1 MIVTTVEPT
10 NHGARWSRFCGLEIV
25 TLHAL
30 KLVFLILLGSVA
42 LLAPAAVAAEHDA
55 MLQQAHVWA
64 RFGKGAWR
72 QVRILTQNFDEQGQ
86 VTDSSL
92 TDNKTTVVDVT
103 SDRVTLQVEVT
114 VEVAG
119 QRFPSQ
125 PQIIMQGYAGET
137 IGDTQAVKSLDPE
150 TLSIDGRQIRCE
162 NQQVEIA
169 GGVTREVN
177 LITFSPDH
185 HPAILRRKSTLSDAA
200 GNKLMQEVTS
210 EVKALDMS
218 RRVLDE
224 DAPKAAHLVRLEQK
238 NDRGS
243 TITWSWHV
251 PEVPGEVVDECSQK
265 TDAAGH
271 LVRRTTLEL
280 VGYGLSDIEEVE
292 TQDGPKPEASPR
304 RSRRQQRRMQ

>member
-1 MIVTTVEPT
+1 M
-10 NHGARWSRFCGLEIV
+10 SRFFGWEIA
-25 TLHAL
+25 TLRAL
-30 KLVFLILLGSVA
+30 KLGLLILLGSSVV
-42 LLAPAAVAAEHDA
+42 LTPGAATAAEHNA
-55 MLQQAHVWA
+55 MLQQAHAWA

-72 QVRILTQNFDEQGQ
+72 QVRILTQNFDEQGAA
-86 VTDSSL
+86 TDSSL
-92 TDNKTTVVDVT
+92 TDNKTTVIDVT
-103 SDRVTLQVEVT
+103 PDRVTLQVEVT

-137 IGDTQAVKSLDPE
+137 IGDTQAAKSLDPE
-150 TLSIDGRQIRCE
+150 TLSIDGREIRCE
-162 NQQVEIA
+162 NQQIEIA

-177 LITFSPDH
+177 LITFAPDH
-185 HPAILRRKSTLSDAA
+185 RPAILRRKSSLSDAA

-224 DAPKAAHLVRLEQK
+224 GTPKAAYLVRLEQK
-238 NDRGS
+238 NDRGT

-251 PEVPGEVVDECSQK
+251 PEVPGEIVDQCSQK
-265 TDAAGH
+265 ADAAGH
-271 LVRRTTLEL
+271 LVRRTMLEL
-280 VGYGLSDIEEVE
+280 VGYGTADVEQVE
-292 TQDGPKPEASPR
+292 TQDGLPPESSPR